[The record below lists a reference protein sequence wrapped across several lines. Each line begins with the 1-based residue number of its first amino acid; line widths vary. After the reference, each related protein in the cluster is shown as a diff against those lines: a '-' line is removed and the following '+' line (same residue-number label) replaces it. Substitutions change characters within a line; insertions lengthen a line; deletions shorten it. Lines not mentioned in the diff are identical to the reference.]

1 MRLVDVHCHL
11 ESDLFSSC
19 LDQII
24 ADAEKAG
31 IVKLITSSITPDE
44 WELSR
49 SIAQRYD
56 SVDFALGV
64 HPWYGM
70 PDDIKKL
77 DGLYRAGELG
87 AVAIG
92 EIGLDSKV
100 DRPIEFQK
108 KLFESQ
114 LKIAK
119 EIELPII
126 VHCRG
131 AFNEL
136 IESIR
141 AIGLPERGGIIH
153 SFSGSVELAREFIK
167 YGLSFSFG
175 GVLTYR
181 DSKKRTE
188 VLRSIYPDNFLLETD
203 SPDIPPIEAR
213 GGPNV
218 PTNILYNLSAAAE
231 ILGLDRDL
239 IAETTTDNAVRIFDL
254 DI

>member
-11 ESDLFSSC
+11 ESDLFSTY
-19 LDQII
+19 LDQVI

-49 SIAQRYD
+49 SIAQRYS

-64 HPWYGM
+64 HPWYGTQ
-70 PDDIKKL
+70 DDIEKL
-77 DGLYRAGELG
+77 DELYRAVELG

-92 EIGLDSKV
+92 EIGLDNKV

-114 LKIAK
+114 LRIAK
-119 EIELPII
+119 EIELPVI

-136 IESIR
+136 IESIKV
-141 AIGLPERGGIIH
+141 IGLSERGGIIH
-153 SFSGSVELAREFIK
+153 SFSGSVELARTFIK

-181 DSKKRTE
+181 DSKKRAE

-203 SPDIPPIEAR
+203 SPDIPPVEAR
-213 GGPNV
+213 EGPNV
-218 PTNILYNLSAAAE
+218 PTNILYNLNAAAE

-239 IAETTTDNAVRIFDL
+239 IAETTTNNAIRIFDL
-254 DI
+254 EV